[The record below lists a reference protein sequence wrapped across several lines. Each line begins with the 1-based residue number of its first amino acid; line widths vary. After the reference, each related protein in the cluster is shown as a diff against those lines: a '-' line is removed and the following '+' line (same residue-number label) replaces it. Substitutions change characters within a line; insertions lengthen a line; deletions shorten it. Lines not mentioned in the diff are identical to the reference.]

1 MSDDAAQVIPDETV
15 QVACDDTV
23 RAIPDETVRAGR
35 DRYLK
40 NNSLTL
46 DSYTESGFPIYVGKR
61 FIRLPNPGLLHLHD
75 LHHVVTGYGTGLV
88 GEAEISAYELRA
100 GCRSFMVHLLCVG
113 AILGAMFVAPRR
125 IVRAW
130 RRARGA
136 HTLYYTT
143 IPYDALLDMSV
154 AELRSHLNIAP
165 EGAHDFQARRP

>member
-1 MSDDAAQVIPDETV
+1 MNDAAVQVTVDDAVRTIPG
-15 QVACDDTV
+15 
-23 RAIPDETVRAGR
+23 ETVRAGR

-46 DSYTESGFPIYVGKR
+46 DSYTESGFPIYVGKS

-113 AILGAMFVAPRR
+113 AILCAMFVAPRR

-136 HTLYYTT
+136 RTLYYTT
-143 IPYDALLDMSV
+143 IPYETLLDMSV
-154 AELRSHLNIAP
+154 AELRRRLNITTHCASDGRT
-165 EGAHDFQARRP
+165 ERL

>member
-1 MSDDAAQVIPDETV
+1 MSDETARITTDDTPRV
-15 QVACDDTV
+15 GNDDTV
-23 RAIPDETVRAGR
+23 RVGGDETVRAGR
-35 DRYLK
+35 DRYLAD
-40 NNSLTL
+40 NSLTL
-46 DSYTESGFPIYVGKR
+46 ESYNERGFPVYVGKR

-113 AILGAMFVAPRR
+113 AILCAMFVAPRR

-136 HTLYYTT
+136 STLYHTT
-143 IPYDALLDMSV
+143 IPYEALLDMSV
-154 AELRSHLNIAP
+154 AELRRRLNIAP
-165 EGAHDFQARRP
+165 ERAHDGQVRWL

>member
-1 MSDDAAQVIPDETV
+1 MNDDAV
-15 QVACDDTV
+15 QVTVDDAV

-35 DRYLK
+35 DRYLR

-46 DSYTESGFPIYVGKR
+46 DSYTESGFPIYVGKS

-75 LHHVVTGYGTGLV
+75 LHHVITGYSTGLV

-113 AILGAMFVAPRR
+113 AILCAMFVAPRR
-125 IVRAW
+125 IARAW

-136 HTLYYTT
+136 RTLYYTT
-143 IPYDALLDMSV
+143 IPYETLLDMSV
-154 AELRSHLNIAP
+154 EELRRHLNITSHCASDGRT
-165 EGAHDFQARRP
+165 ERL

>member
-1 MSDDAAQVIPDETV
+1 MNGDAVQVTSDDTA
-15 QVACDDTV
+15 
-23 RAIPDETVRAGR
+23 RAISDETVRAGR

-40 NNSLTL
+40 SNSLTL
-46 DSYTESGFPIYVGKR
+46 DSYNESGFPIYVGKS

-100 GCRSFMVHLLCVG
+100 GCRSFMVHMLCAG

-136 HTLYYTT
+136 HTLYHTN
-143 IPYDALLDMSV
+143 IPYETLLEMSV
-154 AELRSHLNIAP
+154 VELRRHLNIAP
-165 EGAHDFQARRP
+165 EGAHYVQARRP

>member
-1 MSDDAAQVIPDETV
+1 MSDDDARAASE
-15 QVACDDTV
+15 
-23 RAIPDETVRAGR
+23 ETVREGR
-35 DRYLK
+35 DRYLAA
-40 NNSLTL
+40 NSLTVA
-46 DSYTESGFPIYVGKR
+46 SYNERGFPVYVGR
-61 FIRLPNPGLLHLHD
+61 WPVRLPNPGLLHLHD

-136 HTLYYTT
+136 RTLYHTS
-143 IPYDALLDMSV
+143 IPYETLLGMSV
-154 AELRSHLNIAP
+154 AGLRRHLNVAP
-165 EGAHDFQARRP
+165 EGARDIQARRP